1 MINKIKSCVQ
11 NLLQNKLFKIIL
23 IIITLIIIKQFLLKN
38 IISLKEGNENMKKTN
53 AEYKESFQRVINILK
68 MEKNEIDKKQIMY
81 DKLNNLYKC
90 YNYFNNVKNKK
101 IEEDRGAMQNTSQQ
115 AASKSGDV
123 IPQS

>member
-1 MINKIKSCVQ
+1 
-11 NLLQNKLFKIIL
+11 
-23 IIITLIIIKQFLLKN
+23 
-38 IISLKEGNENMKKTN
+38 MKKTN
-53 AEYKESFQRVINILK
+53 AEYKESFQKAINILK

-115 AASKSGDV
+115 AASKSSDV

>member
-23 IIITLIIIKQFLLKN
+23 IIITLIIIKQFVLKN

-53 AEYKESFQRVINILK
+53 AEYKESFQKAINILK